1 MLRSKLPVRLLFTAL
16 FGLLLS
22 VSLSLSFAFAQGP
35 ADGDPFTE
43 GLRLPVNDA
52 TDAAEAFVPGVVLV
66 QMNPGAG
73 DARRATGITTAL
85 AEDVY
90 AVAPLADL
98 QDTYQL
104 LVEPGHE
111 LAVVAQLAKNPH
123 VLTAE
128 PDFLFYKTA
137 ITPDDTLYTRYQWN
151 LPHIGA
157 NMGWQQ
163 TTGSSNVI
171 IAIVDTGVD
180 LTHPDLV
187 DKIVPGYDMH
197 NGDADPSD
205 DEGHGTHVA
214 SIAAA
219 SSNNGQGIAGL
230 SWGARIM
237 PVKVLDAKGSGKSS
251 NVASGI
257 IWAVDNGAQVIN
269 LSLGSSNYST
279 AVQNAVTYA
288 HSRGVLVVAAAGNHY
303 KKGNPTTYPAAYTN
317 VLAVAATNDS
327 DGHASY
333 SSSGSYVDVAA
344 PGGDP
349 AGSSDGNHRN
359 WIPGAYWRG
368 SGVSYAW
375 LSGTSQAA
383 PHAAGL
389 AALLL
394 SLNPN
399 LTPGQLQQIITS
411 TAVDVQAPGW
421 DEFSGHGR
429 IDVKAALN
437 AAASIAAAPPPT
449 ATPVPM
455 PIQYRYRLHLPQIHR

>member
-1 MLRSKLPVRLLFTAL
+1 
-16 FGLLLS
+16 
-22 VSLSLSFAFAQGP
+22 
-35 ADGDPFTE
+35 
-43 GLRLPVNDA
+43 
-52 TDAAEAFVPGVVLV
+52 
-66 QMNPGAG
+66 
-73 DARRATGITTAL
+73 
-85 AEDVY
+85 
-90 AVAPLADL
+90 
-98 QDTYQL
+98 
-104 LVEPGHE
+104 
-111 LAVVAQLAKNPH
+111 
-123 VLTAE
+123 
-128 PDFLFYKTA
+128 
-137 ITPDDTLYTRYQWN
+137 
-151 LPHIGA
+151 
-157 NMGWQQ
+157 
-163 TTGSSNVI
+163 
-171 IAIVDTGVD
+171 VDTGVD

-187 DKIVPGYDMH
+187 NKIVPGYDMH
-197 NGDADPSD
+197 NNDADPSD

-219 SSNNGQGIAGL
+219 SSNNGQGIAGM

-237 PVKVLDAKGSGKSS
+237 PIKVLGADGSGRSS

-257 IWAVDNGAQVIN
+257 IWATDNGARVIN
-269 LSLGSSNYST
+269 LSLGGANYST
-279 AVQNAVTYA
+279 AVQNAVNYA
-288 HSRGVLVVAAAGNHY
+288 HNRGVLVVAAAGNHY
-303 KKGNPTTYPAAYTN
+303 KKGNPTTYPAAYAN
-317 VLAVAATNDS
+317 VLAVAATNDR

-349 AGSSDGNHRN
+349 SGSSDSNSRS

>member
-1 MLRSKLPVRLLFTAL
+1 MLRLKLPVRLLFATL
-16 FGLLLS
+16 FSLLLS
-22 VSLSLSFAFAQGP
+22 VSLSLTFAFAQGP
-35 ADGDPFTE
+35 ADTDPFAE
-43 GLRLPVNDA
+43 GLRLPVNH
-52 TDAAEAFVPGVVLV
+52 AADGADAFVPGVVLV
-66 QMNPGAG
+66 QMNPGVG
-73 DARRATGITTAL
+73 DARWAYGITTAL
-85 AEDVY
+85 AEEVH
-90 AVAPLADL
+90 AVAPLTEL
-98 QDTYQL
+98 KDTYQL

-151 LPHIGA
+151 LRHIGA

-171 IAIVDTGVD
+171 IAVVDTGVD
-180 LTHPDLV
+180 LTHPDLA
-187 DKIVPGYDMH
+187 DKIVPGYDIH
-197 NGDADPSD
+197 NDDADPSD

-237 PVKVLDAKGSGKSS
+237 PVKVLDANGSGKSS

-349 AGSSDGNHRN
+349 AGSNDGNHRN

-368 SGVSYAW
+368 SGISYAW

-383 PHAAGL
+383 PHVAGL

-394 SLNPN
+394 ALDPN
-399 LTPGQLQQIITS
+399 LTPDQLHQIIIS
-411 TAVDVQAPGW
+411 TAVDVQDPGW

-429 IDVKAALN
+429 IDVAAAL
-437 AAASIAAAPPPT
+437 AAVPSLAAAPQPTPTPPPT
-449 ATPVPM
+449 SM
-455 PIQYRYRLHLPQIHR
+455 QESYRLHLPQIHR